1 MVLPKLNTSP
11 KYEMVIPSSKQT
23 VRYRPYLVKEEK
35 VLLMAFESNDSS
47 QAMNAIIDT
56 ILVCVDENIKR
67 ETLTTFDV
75 EYMFTQ
81 IRSKSV
87 GETSKVNVKCEKCE
101 TLNAVTINLAEVELD
116 TPESVNNEIELTP
129 EVSIE
134 LSYPSADSLINIDKE
149 ATNAEKILATIVA
162 SIDVIKTEEE
172 RVSTKDVT
180 KKEVEE
186 FVDGMTGEQ
195 FSNLAEY
202 VKDIPTLK
210 ENVEFVCENCGH
222 NNSRE
227 LVGFTDFF

>member
-87 GETSKVNVKCEKCE
+87 GETSKVNVKCEECE

-116 TPESVNNEIELTP
+116 TPESVNNEIQLTP

-149 ATNAEKILATIVA
+149 ATQAEKILATIVA

>member
-11 KYEMVIPSSKQT
+11 KYEMVIPSLKQT

-56 ILVCVDENIKR
+56 ILVCIDENIKR

-116 TPESVNNEIELTP
+116 TPESVNNEIQLTP

-134 LSYPSADSLINIDKE
+134 LSYPSADSLISIDKE
-149 ATNAEKILATIVA
+149 ATQAEKILATIVA

-180 KKEVEE
+180 KQEVEE

-202 VKDIPTLK
+202 VKNIPTLK

>member
-56 ILVCVDENIKR
+56 ILVCIDENIKR

-116 TPESVNNEIELTP
+116 TPESVNNEIQLTP

-134 LSYPSADSLINIDKE
+134 LSYPSADSLISIDKE
-149 ATNAEKILATIVA
+149 ATQAEKILATIVA

>member
-1 MVLPKLNTSP
+1 MALPKLNDSP
-11 KYEMVIPSSKQT
+11 KYEMVIPSLKQT

-116 TPESVNNEIELTP
+116 TPESVNNEIQLTP

-149 ATNAEKILATIVA
+149 ATQAEKILATIVA

-202 VKDIPTLK
+202 VKNIPTLK

>member
-56 ILVCVDENIKR
+56 ILVCIDENIKR

-87 GETSKVNVKCEKCE
+87 GETSKVNVKCEECE

-116 TPESVNNEIELTP
+116 TPESVNNEIQLTP

-134 LSYPSADSLINIDKE
+134 LSYPSADSLISIDKE
-149 ATNAEKILATIVA
+149 ATQAEKILATIVA

-202 VKDIPTLK
+202 VKNIPTLK
-210 ENVEFVCENCGH
+210 ENVEFVCQNCGH

>member
-1 MVLPKLNTSP
+1 MALPKLNDSP
-11 KYEMVIPSSKQT
+11 KYEMVIPSLKQT

-180 KKEVEE
+180 KQEVEE

-202 VKDIPTLK
+202 VKNIPTLK

>member
-1 MVLPKLNTSP
+1 
-11 KYEMVIPSSKQT
+11 
-23 VRYRPYLVKEEK
+23 
-35 VLLMAFESNDSS
+35 MAFESNDSS

-56 ILVCVDENIKR
+56 ILVCIDENIKR

-116 TPESVNNEIELTP
+116 TPESVNNEIQLTP

-149 ATNAEKILATIVA
+149 ATQAEKILATIVA

-202 VKDIPTLK
+202 VKNIPTLK

>member
-87 GETSKVNVKCEKCE
+87 GETSKVNVKCEECE

>member
-87 GETSKVNVKCEKCE
+87 GETSKVNVKCEECE

-116 TPESVNNEIELTP
+116 TPESVDNEIQLTP

-134 LSYPSADSLINIDKE
+134 LSYPSADSLISIDKE
-149 ATNAEKILATIVA
+149 ATQAEKILATIVA

>member
-87 GETSKVNVKCEKCE
+87 GETSKVNVKCEECE

-149 ATNAEKILATIVA
+149 ATQAEKILATIVA

-210 ENVEFVCENCGH
+210 ENVEFVCQNCGH

>member
-116 TPESVNNEIELTP
+116 TPESVNNEIQLTP

>member
-1 MVLPKLNTSP
+1 
-11 KYEMVIPSSKQT
+11 
-23 VRYRPYLVKEEK
+23 
-35 VLLMAFESNDSS
+35 MAFESNDSS

-134 LSYPSADSLINIDKE
+134 LSYPSADSLISIDKE
-149 ATNAEKILATIVA
+149 ATQAEKILATIVA

-210 ENVEFVCENCGH
+210 ENVEFVCQNCGH

>member
-87 GETSKVNVKCEKCE
+87 GETSKVNVKCEECE

-149 ATNAEKILATIVA
+149 ATQAEKILATIVA

>member
-149 ATNAEKILATIVA
+149 ATQAEKILATIVA

-202 VKDIPTLK
+202 VKNIPTLK
-210 ENVEFVCENCGH
+210 ENVEFVCQNCGH

>member
-56 ILVCVDENIKR
+56 ILVCIDENIKR

-116 TPESVNNEIELTP
+116 TPESVDNEIQLTP

-134 LSYPSADSLINIDKE
+134 LSYPSADSLISIDKE
-149 ATNAEKILATIVA
+149 ATQAEKILATIVA

-202 VKDIPTLK
+202 VKNIPTLK

>member
-1 MVLPKLNTSP
+1 
-11 KYEMVIPSSKQT
+11 
-23 VRYRPYLVKEEK
+23 
-35 VLLMAFESNDSS
+35 MAFESNDSS

-56 ILVCVDENIKR
+56 ILVCIDEDVKR

-116 TPESVNNEIELTP
+116 TPESVNNEIQLTP

-180 KKEVEE
+180 KQEVEE

-202 VKDIPTLK
+202 VKNIPTLK

>member
-1 MVLPKLNTSP
+1 MALPKLNTSP

-56 ILVCVDENIKR
+56 IIVCIDEDVKR

-101 TLNAVTINLAEVELD
+101 TLNAVTINLADIELD
-116 TPESVNNEIELTP
+116 SPESVNDEVQLTP

-134 LSYPSADSLINIDKE
+134 LSYPSADSLINIDKK
-149 ATNAEKILATIVA
+149 ATQAEKILATIVA

-180 KKEVEE
+180 KEEIEE
-186 FVDGMTGEQ
+186 FVDSMTGEQ

-202 VKDIPTLK
+202 VKNIPTLK
-210 ENVEFVCENCGH
+210 ENVEFVCENCEH

>member
-1 MVLPKLNTSP
+1 
-11 KYEMVIPSSKQT
+11 
-23 VRYRPYLVKEEK
+23 
-35 VLLMAFESNDSS
+35 MAFESNDSS

-56 ILVCVDENIKR
+56 ILVCIDEDVKR

-116 TPESVNNEIELTP
+116 TPESVNNEIQLTP

-180 KKEVEE
+180 KQEVEE

-202 VKDIPTLK
+202 VKNIPTLK

-227 LVGFTDFF
+227 LVGFTDFLVNFLMILS

>member
-1 MVLPKLNTSP
+1 MALPKLNTSP

-56 ILVCVDENIKR
+56 ILVCIDEDVKR

-162 SIDVIKTEEE
+162 SIDAIKTEEE
-172 RVSTKDVT
+172 RVSSKDVT
-180 KKEVEE
+180 KKEIEE
-186 FVDGMTGEQ
+186 FVDSMTGEQ

-202 VKDIPTLK
+202 VKNIPTLK

>member
-1 MVLPKLNTSP
+1 
-11 KYEMVIPSSKQT
+11 
-23 VRYRPYLVKEEK
+23 
-35 VLLMAFESNDSS
+35 MAFESNDSS

-56 ILVCVDENIKR
+56 ILVCIDEDVKR

-116 TPESVNNEIELTP
+116 TPESVSNEIQLTP

-180 KKEVEE
+180 KQEVEE

-202 VKDIPTLK
+202 VKNIPTLK

>member
-56 ILVCVDENIKR
+56 ILVCIDENIKR

-116 TPESVNNEIELTP
+116 TPESVNNEIQLTP

-149 ATNAEKILATIVA
+149 ATQAEKILATIVA

-202 VKDIPTLK
+202 VKNIPTLK

>member
-56 ILVCVDENIKR
+56 ILVCIDENIKR

-87 GETSKVNVKCEKCE
+87 GETSKVNVKCEECE

-116 TPESVNNEIELTP
+116 TPESVNNEIQLTP

-202 VKDIPTLK
+202 VKNIPTLK
-210 ENVEFVCENCGH
+210 ENVEFVCQNCGH

>member
-56 ILVCVDENIKR
+56 ILVCIDENIKR

-116 TPESVNNEIELTP
+116 TPESVNNEIQLTP

-134 LSYPSADSLINIDKE
+134 LSYPSADSLISIDKE
-149 ATNAEKILATIVA
+149 ATQAEKILATIVA

-202 VKDIPTLK
+202 VKNIPTLK

>member
-56 ILVCVDENIKR
+56 ILVCIDENIKR

-149 ATNAEKILATIVA
+149 ATQAEKILATIVA

>member
-87 GETSKVNVKCEKCE
+87 GETSKVNVKCEECE

-116 TPESVNNEIELTP
+116 TPESVNNEIQLTP

-134 LSYPSADSLINIDKE
+134 LSYPSADSLISIDKE
-149 ATNAEKILATIVA
+149 ATQAEKILATIVA

-227 LVGFTDFF
+227 LVGFTAFF

>member
-1 MVLPKLNTSP
+1 MALPKLNDSP
-11 KYEMVIPSSKQT
+11 KYEMVIPSLKQT

-149 ATNAEKILATIVA
+149 ATQAEKILATIVA

-202 VKDIPTLK
+202 VKNIPTLK

>member
-149 ATNAEKILATIVA
+149 ATQAEKILATIVA

-202 VKDIPTLK
+202 VKNIPTLK

>member
-56 ILVCVDENIKR
+56 ILVCIDENIKR

-116 TPESVNNEIELTP
+116 TPESVDNEIQLTP

-134 LSYPSADSLINIDKE
+134 LSYPSADSLISIDKE
-149 ATNAEKILATIVA
+149 ATQAEKILATIVA
-162 SIDVIKTEEE
+162 SIDVIKTDEE

-186 FVDGMTGEQ
+186 LVDGMTGEQ

-202 VKDIPTLK
+202 VKNIPTLK

>member
-56 ILVCVDENIKR
+56 ILVCIDENIKR

-87 GETSKVNVKCEKCE
+87 GETSKVNVKCETVSYTHL
-101 TLNAVTINLAEVELD
+101 TLPTSLA
-116 TPESVNNEIELTP
+116 
-129 EVSIE
+129 
-134 LSYPSADSLINIDKE
+134 
-149 ATNAEKILATIVA
+149 
-162 SIDVIKTEEE
+162 
-172 RVSTKDVT
+172 
-180 KKEVEE
+180 
-186 FVDGMTGEQ
+186 G
-195 FSNLAEY
+195 
-202 VKDIPTLK
+202 
-210 ENVEFVCENCGH
+210 
-222 NNSRE
+222 
-227 LVGFTDFF
+227 

>member
-1 MVLPKLNTSP
+1 
-11 KYEMVIPSSKQT
+11 
-23 VRYRPYLVKEEK
+23 
-35 VLLMAFESNDSS
+35 MAFESNDSS

-56 ILVCVDENIKR
+56 ILVCIDEDVKR

-116 TPESVNNEIELTP
+116 TPESVSNEIQLTP

-149 ATNAEKILATIVA
+149 ATQAEKILATIVA

-180 KKEVEE
+180 KQEVEE

-202 VKDIPTLK
+202 VKNIPTLK

>member
-1 MVLPKLNTSP
+1 MALPKLNDSP
-11 KYEMVIPSSKQT
+11 KYEMVIPSLKQT

>member
-56 ILVCVDENIKR
+56 ILVCIDENIKR

-116 TPESVNNEIELTP
+116 TPESVNNEIQLTP

-134 LSYPSADSLINIDKE
+134 LSYPSADSLISIDKE
-149 ATNAEKILATIVA
+149 ATQAEKILATIVA

-202 VKDIPTLK
+202 VKNIPTLK
-210 ENVEFVCENCGH
+210 ENVEFVCQNCGH

>member
-116 TPESVNNEIELTP
+116 TPESVNNEIQLTP

-134 LSYPSADSLINIDKE
+134 LSYPSADSLISIDKE
-149 ATNAEKILATIVA
+149 ATQAEKILATIVA

-180 KKEVEE
+180 TLGSASVVVSPKLS
-186 FVDGMTGEQ
+186 G
-195 FSNLAEY
+195 SLAA
-202 VKDIPTLK
+202 IFLK
-210 ENVEFVCENCGH
+210 ILLIIFPD
-222 NNSRE
+222 
-227 LVGFTDFF
+227 LVLGNPGAN

>member
-1 MVLPKLNTSP
+1 
-11 KYEMVIPSSKQT
+11 
-23 VRYRPYLVKEEK
+23 
-35 VLLMAFESNDSS
+35 
-47 QAMNAIIDT
+47 MNAIIDT

-116 TPESVNNEIELTP
+116 TPESVNNEIQLTP

-134 LSYPSADSLINIDKE
+134 LSYPSADSLISIDKE
-149 ATNAEKILATIVA
+149 ATQAEKILATIVA

-202 VKDIPTLK
+202 VKNIPTLK

>member
-116 TPESVNNEIELTP
+116 TPESVNNEIQLTP

-134 LSYPSADSLINIDKE
+134 LSYPSADSLISIDKE
-149 ATNAEKILATIVA
+149 ATQAEKILATIVA

-202 VKDIPTLK
+202 VKNIPTLK

>member
-116 TPESVNNEIELTP
+116 TPESVNNEIQLTP

-149 ATNAEKILATIVA
+149 ATQAEKILATIVA

-202 VKDIPTLK
+202 VKNIPTLK

>member
-1 MVLPKLNTSP
+1 
-11 KYEMVIPSSKQT
+11 
-23 VRYRPYLVKEEK
+23 
-35 VLLMAFESNDSS
+35 MAFESNDSS

-56 ILVCVDENIKR
+56 ILVCIDENIKR

-116 TPESVNNEIELTP
+116 TPESVNNEIQLTP

-202 VKDIPTLK
+202 VKNIPTLK

>member
-1 MVLPKLNTSP
+1 MALPKLNDSP
-11 KYEMVIPSSKQT
+11 KYEMVIPSLKQT

-56 ILVCVDENIKR
+56 ILVCIDEDVKR

-116 TPESVNNEIELTP
+116 TPESVNNEIQLTP

-134 LSYPSADSLINIDKE
+134 LSYPSADSLISIDKE
-149 ATNAEKILATIVA
+149 ATQAEKILATIVA

-180 KKEVEE
+180 KQEVEE

-202 VKDIPTLK
+202 VKNIPTLK

>member
-1 MVLPKLNTSP
+1 MALPKLNTSP

-56 ILVCVDENIKR
+56 ILVCIDEDVKR

-116 TPESVNNEIELTP
+116 TPESVNNEIQLTP

-180 KKEVEE
+180 KQEVEE

-202 VKDIPTLK
+202 VKNIPTLK